1 MKCDEFASIS
11 ENQLIDLISNDDL
24 ELPNGEEE
32 VVFRDLY
39 YKTLFALYREYS
51 LTSWGEYHCT
61 DDLLF
66 GWFEFSSF
74 AALKLSKDL
83 LVHINLL

>member
-39 YKTLFALYREYS
+39 YKTLFALSREYS
-51 LTSWGEYHCT
+51 FTS
-61 DDLLF
+61 
-66 GWFEFSSF
+66 
-74 AALKLSKDL
+74 
-83 LVHINLL
+83 